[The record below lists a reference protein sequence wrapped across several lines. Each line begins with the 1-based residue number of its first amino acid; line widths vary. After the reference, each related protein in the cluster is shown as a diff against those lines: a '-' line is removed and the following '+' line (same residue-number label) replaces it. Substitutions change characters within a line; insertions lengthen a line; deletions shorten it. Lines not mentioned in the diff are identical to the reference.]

1 MALKLEDK
9 FELRYRVDA
18 ASTTSSEKGAR
29 RGGRRRSY
37 LHDHR
42 TKDSLLEYLENLEE

>member
-1 MALKLEDK
+1 MHLDLKLEDK

-18 ASTTSSEKGAR
+18 TSGEKSPGK
-29 RGGRRRSY
+29 GGRRRSY

-42 TKDSLLEYLENLEE
+42 TKDSLVEYLEDLEV